1 MEEQVLNY
9 VVFRVRGMLE
19 LLKGREKAIPDLKLS
34 FLPSLYEWMK
44 ASGLFSFADMLRCLI
59 VVLYVL
65 NVGVLYVHF
74 LCTGVAFLCYS
85 NEILIILKIKVL
97 KYLYVNIV
105 RPFLCVHIHIHT

>member
-44 ASGLFSFADMLRCLI
+44 ASGLFSFADTLRCLI

-65 NVGVLYVHF
+65 NVGVLYIYQKKMLVYF
-74 LCTGVAFLCYS
+74 MYTSCVQGL
-85 NEILIILKIKVL
+85 
-97 KYLYVNIV
+97 
-105 RPFLCVHIHIHT
+105 PF